1 MRSQA
6 IQLSLVAA
14 VVFAAA
20 AVYQSQS
27 DDAAQTVATDSAS
40 GTAHNGSTPFVQ
52 SHIGTLPDGQLRAEA
67 PFTANL
73 RRD

>member
-1 MRSQA
+1 MRRQA

-27 DDAAQTVATDSAS
+27 DDAALASATDSER
-40 GTAHNGSTPFVQ
+40 GTAHNGSAPFVQ
-52 SHIGTLPDGQLRAEA
+52 SHIGTLADGQLRAEGNKLVL
-67 PFTANL
+67 T
-73 RRD
+73 